1 MYAEDRAK
9 KNCIYNFFFEIIISV
24 SFNFL
29 VYLVIISSVISLA
42 MFSFKKTE
50 EEKELLDIFD
60 MVFGIF
66 FLIEMI
72 CKLIGLGVKNY
83 LRDRYNVFDA
93 FIVIVGL
100 VDIALLLSFKDDDSI
115 SQLDG
120 LMSSMRALRLLRVFK
135 LAK

>member
-29 VYLVIISSVISLA
+29 VYLVIIGSVISLA

-66 FLIEMI
+66 FLTEMI
-72 CKLIGLGVKNY
+72 CKLIGLGVARRAGG
-83 LRDRYNVFDA
+83 LRTMFPPELICSARR
-93 FIVIVGL
+93 
-100 VDIALLLSFKDDDSI
+100 K
-115 SQLDG
+115 
-120 LMSSMRALRLLRVFK
+120 K
-135 LAK
+135 L

>member
-29 VYLVIISSVISLA
+29 IYLVIIGSVISLA

-50 EEKELLDIFD
+50 EEKELLDILD